1 MTGHGILLSVYRGAR
16 EIPADQ
22 FLDWALE
29 LLRTAVPFDMARWGI
44 GIQDAGGFTFP
55 VNHIFDDDPE
65 IGIHYDRVRAQ
76 DTAAVWVG
84 KHYRSTGNF
93 NQRECYSS
101 PDQAGT
107 GHMPDASVTNTR

>member
-1 MTGHGILLSVYRGAR
+1 
-16 EIPADQ
+16 
-22 FLDWALE
+22 
-29 LLRTAVPFDMARWGI
+29 MARWGI